1 MGGVSRALPPRR
13 LARYPA
19 MSSMNYRPFW
29 DGPIEDRIA
38 RLERQL
44 ATPAVDRDADALEL
58 ALHVLQQVR
67 AETCR
72 PQLAS

>member
-1 MGGVSRALPPRR
+1 
-13 LARYPA
+13 
-19 MSSMNYRPFW
+19 MSSVNYRPFW

-38 RLERQL
+38 RLEQQL
-44 ATPAVDRDADALEL
+44 ATPAQDRDADALEL
-58 ALHVLQQVR
+58 ALRVLQQVR